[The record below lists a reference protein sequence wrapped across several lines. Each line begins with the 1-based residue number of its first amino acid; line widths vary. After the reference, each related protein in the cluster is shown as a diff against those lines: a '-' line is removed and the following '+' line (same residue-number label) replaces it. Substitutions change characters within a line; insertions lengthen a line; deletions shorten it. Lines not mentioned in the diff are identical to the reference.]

1 MAVFSVVCGFV
12 QCTDNTNNE
21 ETNPHSGGG
30 AGELVSGLQQQFVL
44 WMESEENLFSRAAGM
59 DEVCRKRQL
68 LENQQNRGII
78 EQSFF
83 FGGIIVEVIKD
94 KINKKT
100 SSEVCKELQN
110 YSVRAGK
117 TKFRRRKAHTAS
129 YSNSRNWGRSARVF
143 HQRSWLKRCAISKLS
158 AARTVFSVESAI
170 VAPTLSVPNWL
181 FLPSFNSVLFIFVV
195 KAFVCYIFFTKWKRI
210 HFSGSKLFYI
220 PGVSA
225 ATFFS
230 HVRLGK

>member
-1 MAVFSVVCGFV
+1 
-12 QCTDNTNNE
+12 
-21 ETNPHSGGG
+21 
-30 AGELVSGLQQQFVL
+30 
-44 WMESEENLFSRAAGM
+44 M

-94 KINKKT
+94 KINRKT
-100 SSEVCKELQN
+100 SSEVCKQLQN

-129 YSNSRNWGRSARVF
+129 DSNSRNWGRSARVF
-143 HQRSWLKRCAISKLS
+143 HQWSWLKRCAISKLS
-158 AARTVFSVESAI
+158 AARTVFLVESAI

-181 FLPSFNSVLFIFVV
+181 SFLPSFNSVLFIFVV

-220 PGVSA
+220 PRVSA
-225 ATFFS
+225 ATFFP
-230 HVRLGK
+230 HVRLYDNIYDGWQHAANRADQRRRKTQLRLPRMLRARYVSYSTRSKCKLTNYS

>member
-1 MAVFSVVCGFV
+1 MGKRRWQSSPSSAGSSSAQTTPITRKRILTLEEV
-12 QCTDNTNNE
+12 Q
-21 ETNPHSGGG
+21 GK
-30 AGELVSGLQQQFVL
+30 LVSGLQQQFVL

-129 YSNSRNWGRSARVF
+129 DSNSRNWGRSARVF

-158 AARTVFSVESAI
+158 AARTVFLVESAI

-181 FLPSFNSVLFIFVV
+181 FYHHSILYYLF
-195 KAFVCYIFFTKWKRI
+195 
-210 HFSGSKLFYI
+210 L
-220 PGVSA
+220 
-225 ATFFS
+225 
-230 HVRLGK
+230 